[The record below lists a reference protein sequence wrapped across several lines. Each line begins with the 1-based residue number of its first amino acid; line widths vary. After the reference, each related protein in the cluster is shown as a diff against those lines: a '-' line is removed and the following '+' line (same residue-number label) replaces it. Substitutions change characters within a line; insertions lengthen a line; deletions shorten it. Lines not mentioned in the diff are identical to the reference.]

1 MVESVLLIG
10 LGQIGMGYDLHLPAD
25 EVYTHARAFTKHA
38 GFDLVAAVD
47 PSNVLRQQFSQHFG
61 RPAFATLE
69 EALAVCTPTLVVIAT
84 PTPTHFALVKKVL
97 ADARPKVILCEKP
110 LAYELDQA
118 QAMAQMCEESS
129 VKLLVNYI
137 RRADPASI
145 EIKRRIEAGEIKQ
158 PIKGNVWYSK
168 GFVHN
173 GSHFFNL
180 LEFWLGRVLEF
191 KVLDPGRLIAVND
204 SEPDVFVQFEKGSVV
219 FQAAWEDA
227 FSHYTIELLSPSGR
241 LRVEQGGATA
251 LWQAVTTN
259 DKFSGYHML
268 ALTPEVLG
276 ADMQKYQINVVR
288 QLELV
293 FKDQANTLCTGRQAI
308 ATLAEIVKISSRK

>member
-10 LGQIGMGYDLHLPAD
+10 LGQIGMGYDLHLPAG

-47 PSNVLRQQFSQHFG
+47 PSDVLRQQFSQHFG
-61 RPAFATLE
+61 RPAFASME
-69 EALAVCTPTLVVIAT
+69 EALAICTPTVVVIAT
-84 PTPTHFALVKKVL
+84 PTPTHFALVKNVL
-97 ADARPKVILCEKP
+97 AVARPKVILCEKP

-118 QAMAQMCEESS
+118 QAMAQMCEEAS
-129 VKLLVNYI
+129 VKLMVNYI

-145 EIKRRIEAGEIKQ
+145 EIKRRIEAGEVKQ

-191 KVLDPGRLIAVND
+191 KVLDPGRTIAADD
-204 SEPDVFVQFEKGSVV
+204 SEPDVFVRFEKGSVV
-219 FQAAWEDA
+219 FQAAWEEA

-251 LWQAVTTN
+251 LWQAVKTN
-259 DKFSGYHML
+259 DKFSGYRML
-268 ALTPEVLG
+268 EPTPEVLD
-276 ADMQKYQINVVR
+276 ADMQQYQLNVVQ

-293 FKDQANTLCTGRQAI
+293 FKNQTQTLCTGRQAI
-308 ATLAEIVKISSRK
+308 ATLAEMLKISSRK